1 MIAIDTNVL
10 AYAAFAQADDR
21 KAVAVRIIAD
31 AALGDA
37 ILPMQV
43 LVEFANASLKRS
55 HLSIADTRRR
65 IAEWSMIFPVIA
77 TVPDDVRAALD
88 LVAARRMSYF
98 DALII
103 ATARRAGASVLLTE
117 DMHDGLDLDGLT
129 ILNPFAAGNA
139 ARLVD
144 LLEPPLTP
152 WS

>member
-1 MIAIDTNVL
+1 VIAIDTNVL
-10 AYAAFAQADDR
+10 AYAAFAQADER
-21 KAVAVRIIAD
+21 KTVAVRIIAD

-43 LVEFANASLKRS
+43 LVEFANAARKRS
-55 HLSIADTRRR
+55 QLPVADTGQL
-65 IAEWSMIFPVIA
+65 IAEWSAIFPVIA
-77 TVPDDVRAALD
+77 SVPGDVLAALD

-103 ATARRAGASVLLTE
+103 ATARRAGAGVRLTE

-139 ARLVD
+139 SRLDD
-144 LLEPPLTP
+144 LLTP